1 MVKPSMFP
9 LHLLGFVDFVD
20 DDDDYEENVFESRDD
35 LSHVAQRAL
44 RTSAVA
50 EYFRVRFST
59 LDLSS

>member
-1 MVKPSMFP
+1 M
-9 LHLLGFVDFVD
+9 HLLGFVDFLD